1 MPERRIKFLNIKF
14 EIDKIQFINF
24 HKKYIMG
31 SKIMKNNHK
40 KRLSPLV
47 FLFTLSML
55 VSFSLLVAFVSF
67 SFLVFVILFL
77 NKLIALT
84 LRQKLSKLFETDIY
98 KNTFVQTELNV
109 METGIKTNT
118 HFGSKNFTW
127 KSLYDLSLTEE
138 YFIIRTV
145 SDEILY
151 IPCKSINIDEFTKII
166 KNYSSIP
173 INKRYPTDIKY
184 KSYLA

>member
-1 MPERRIKFLNIKF
+1 MNIIF

-31 SKIMKNNHK
+31 SNIIKSNLRRI
-40 KRLSPLV
+40 SI
-47 FLFTLSML
+47 FLIIAFTSSML
-55 VSFSLLVAFVSF
+55 VSFSVYLTFILL
-67 SFLVFVILFL
+67 IL
-77 NKLIALT
+77 LIFTILIIKKIFPLT
-84 LRQKLSKLFETDIY
+84 LRRKLSTLFKTDLY
-98 KNTFVQTELNV
+98 KNTFAQTELNV

-118 HFGSKNFTW
+118 HYGSKSFTW

-166 KNYSSIP
+166 QNYSNIP

-184 KSYLA
+184 KRYFA